1 MTGDRAVARGAT
13 RDGAASRARPVGVLD
28 WGIGGLGV
36 VRALSE
42 HGVLR
47 PVLYVSDSGTAP
59 YGLQSRS
66 QLQRRLRRW
75 KRWFAAR
82 GCAEVLIG
90 CNAAST
96 ALDAGISEGADG
108 SPQLRGIIEPTVR
121 EVLRL
126 GLDEVVVIG
135 GTRTV
140 ESGSY
145 PERCAALGGRTRW
158 RGVVAQPLSALVESG
173 EVAGAQVEEAVA
185 AVAAQ
190 VGPTPALISGCTHY
204 QALRPVLE
212 RHLPW
217 VQMWLEPAAIMV
229 DTLMIRTRLDEV
241 RALPPR
247 RSYFTTGD
255 AEQMVRSACAGFGIE
270 IGAPPVELDV
280 ETLRPR

>member
-108 SPQLRGIIEPTVR
+108 SPQLRGIEPTVR

-217 VQMWLEPAAIMV
+217 VQMWLGPAAIMV

-241 RALPPR
+241 RALRLGAATSPPGTRSRWSAR
-247 RSYFTTGD
+247 RALALGL
-255 AEQMVRSACAGFGIE
+255 RSE
-270 IGAPPVELDV
+270 R
-280 ETLRPR
+280 RPWSSMSRR